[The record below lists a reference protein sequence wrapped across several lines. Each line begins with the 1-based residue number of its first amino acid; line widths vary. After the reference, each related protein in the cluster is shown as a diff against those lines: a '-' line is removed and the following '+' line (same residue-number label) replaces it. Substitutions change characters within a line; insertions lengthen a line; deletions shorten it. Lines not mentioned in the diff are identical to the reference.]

1 VRSASQSVRMS
12 IGESGKRASQKFSKG
27 SAEFNHRQSLLNHT
41 EMAQPHTTILTTIV
55 AAFNLLKDD
64 VHTALLTQLG
74 DASQLDSSLLSSYA
88 PN

>member
-1 VRSASQSVRMS
+1 MRSANQSVRMS

-27 SAEFNHRQSLLNHT
+27 SAEFNHYCQSLLNHT

-55 AAFNLLKDD
+55 AAFDLLKDD
-64 VHTALLTQLG
+64 VHTTQLG